1 MRIFPRLSSAEQPER
16 ECFTQPGSTE
26 DLHMVAKTLYEF
38 MVLMSSDFSPNV
50 EAFMETVAELGAATY
65 RQENGDGA

>member
-1 MRIFPRLSSAEQPER
+1 
-16 ECFTQPGSTE
+16 
-26 DLHMVAKTLYEF
+26 MVAKTLYEF